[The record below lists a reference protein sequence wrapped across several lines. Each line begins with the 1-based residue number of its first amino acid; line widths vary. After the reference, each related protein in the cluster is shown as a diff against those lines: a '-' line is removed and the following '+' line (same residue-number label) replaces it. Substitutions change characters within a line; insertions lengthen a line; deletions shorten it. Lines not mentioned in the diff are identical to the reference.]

1 MLVIDFPN
9 TFTGRKIPNFSNKL
23 LHEEGDAIF
32 AWAVYGRMLLEKD
45 IQKHGSIF
53 LTKNQHLKVS
63 QIVDYSN
70 SLSFFLESEIS
81 KDTRNRLSNVT
92 TIEICEA
99 YENFCHERGGSNTA
113 QECARETIAIS
124 YEADVWGCK
133 SKLHSRSKWSV
144 C

>member
-1 MLVIDFPN
+1 
-9 TFTGRKIPNFSNKL
+9 
-23 LHEEGDAIF
+23 
-32 AWAVYGRMLLEKD
+32 MLLEKD

-99 YENFCHERGGSNTA
+99 YENFCHERGVQILPKNVLEKRLPSLMKQMFGVVKVNSIPGPSGR
-113 QECARETIAIS
+113 CARGYNGVRLKNSI
-124 YEADVWGCK
+124 
-133 SKLHSRSKWSV
+133 
-144 C
+144 